1 MRLSLSL
8 FALLIVLLVGAC
20 SWPFSPSLDDNGAQ
34 SGDNAVIMTAAFN
47 GGHCLYG
54 ACNGQVTVYS
64 DGTYEVVNGANGLR
78 VETLPESTV
87 ADLVAQ
93 IDAADYAA
101 IRSQPFTDT
110 CPIAYDGQEVTYTF
124 YTSAGTETIA
134 SCQYVIDPA
143 LPLFSLIDTIFAQYG
158 TSPDQ

>member
-1 MRLSLSL
+1 MRLSLSVFTL
-8 FALLIVLLVGAC
+8 LIALLAGAC

-34 SGDNAVIMTAAFN
+34 SADNAVVMTAIYS
-47 GGHCLYG
+47 GGHCVYG
-54 ACNGQVTVYS
+54 ECGGQVTIYA
-64 DGTYEVVNGANGLR
+64 DGTYEVVNGAGDLR
-78 VETLPESTV
+78 VETLPASTV
-87 ADLVAQ
+87 DQLVAQ

-143 LPLFSLIDTIFAQYG
+143 LV
-158 TSPDQ
+158 